1 VSIKVSVVVPV
12 YNPGDDIGDCIR
24 TLVDE
29 QSLPTEEYEVIFVDD
44 GSTDATPARL
54 DALAAEHD
62 HVRVE
67 HIENSGWPGRPRNV
81 GTDMARGDFVYFVD
95 NDDYV
100 APEALERLHALA
112 VRDDADVVVG
122 KVVGQGKDVPKN
134 IFTRNRSRVTLAD
147 WVGML
152 WLLSPHK
159 LFRRAFLDEH
169 GIRFPEGRRR
179 LEDHVFVTHAYL
191 HAQAISVLADYTCYY
206 WVRRGDTNAS
216 YRPFEPAMYYANVR
230 EVLDLVDEHTE
241 PGEFRDQLYLRWY
254 RGKVLGRAGGK
265 PFLRYSEEYR
275 RERYDEIHRLVVER
289 FDPRLDAHLPLSW
302 RPRAQLVRAGDYEG
316 VKALAAYETALSP
329 VARVRALDRA
339 EDDVVE
345 LSIDARF
352 GSRGGGSGL
361 TFERREG
368 GLHWT
373 PPPEL
378 TAALADTVGDVG
390 DDAISGDLR
399 VFVRSAADG
408 SEFPVPGKWSVDLAA
423 IPDAPERVRPVV
435 RGTARLSG
443 RTGAA
448 GAPLPP
454 GEWDVLATLTVAG
467 FRATGRVHRK
477 RGGDPVRF
485 RVGRDGVIDDERA
498 SPKTRMAARWPRAAK
513 LARRA
518 GL

>member
-1 VSIKVSVVVPV
+1 VSLKVSVVVPV
-12 YNPGDDIGDCIR
+12 YNPGDDIEDCIR

-29 QSLPTEEYEVIFVDD
+29 QSLPTDEYEVIFVDD

-54 DALAAEHD
+54 DALAAEHH

-81 GTDMARGDFVYFVD
+81 GIGMAAGEYVYFVD
-95 NDDYV
+95 NDDYL
-100 APEALERLHALA
+100 APEALERLHAVA

-122 KVVGQGKDVPKN
+122 KVVGRGKDVPKN
-134 IFTRNRSRVTLAD
+134 IFARNRSRVTLAD

-169 GIRFPEGRRR
+169 EIRFPEGRRR
-179 LEDHVFVTHAYL
+179 LEDHFFVTHAYL
-191 HAQAISVLADYTCYY
+191 HAQAVSVLADYTCYY
-206 WVRRGDTNAS
+206 WVRRGDANAS

-241 PGEFRDQLYLRWY
+241 PGAFRDQLYLRWY
-254 RGKVLGRAGGK
+254 RGKVLGRAGGR

-275 RERYDEIHRLVVER
+275 RERYDEIHQLVVER
-289 FDPRLDAHLPLSW
+289 FDPRLDTRLPFSW
-302 RPRAQLVRAGDYEG
+302 RPRAKLVRAGDYEG
-316 VKALAAYETALSP
+316 VKALAEYETGLSP
-329 VARVRALDRA
+329 VARLRALERG
-339 EDDVVE
+339 DDDTVE

-352 GSRGGGSGL
+352 GSRGGSGL
-361 TFERREG
+361 TFERRDG
-368 GLHWT
+368 ALRWT

-378 TAALADTVGDVG
+378 TASLGDAVGDVA
-390 DDAISGDLR
+390 DDAIKGDLR

-408 SEFPVPGKWSVDLAA
+408 SEFLLPGEWSTDLAA
-423 IPDAPERVRPVV
+423 IGDSPERVRPVV

-454 GEWDVLATLTVAG
+454 GEWDVLATLTIAG

-477 RGGDPVRF
+477 RGGDPLRF
-485 RVGRDGVIDDERA
+485 RVGRDRVIEGDRVA
-498 SPKTRMAARWPRAAK
+498 RRTRLAARWPRAAR
-513 LARRA
+513 LARRV